1 MQHKPR
7 KRHFVGCSLGKCG
20 IDHRKRAVAHRVR
33 FVLQV
38 QEALDQLQAKQK
50 RTTLTVAHRL
60 TTIRN
65 SDKIA
70 VLNGG
75 GVQELGTHDE
85 LLALKGLYFTYVCL
99 GEKCV
104 AYQTLWRVSA
114 VVQH

>member
-1 MQHKPR
+1 MH
-7 KRHFVGCSLGKCG
+7 H
-20 IDHRKRAVAHRVR
+20 
-33 FVLQV
+33 QV
-38 QEALDQLQAKQK
+38 QAALDQLRAKQR

-85 LLALKGLYFTYVCL
+85 LLALKGMY
-99 GEKCV
+99 
-104 AYQTLWRVSA
+104 SM
-114 VVQH
+114 